1 MRLNEIERNYGIC
14 PTGLYYIRN
23 QRKINNLTSLKI
35 SFRKEGW
42 EEMTPHIVWKSLFGE
57 PRKHRLIHFLIF
69 IDAFGL
75 PVAWHKNWVHF
86 VFTPILVTSLPFK
99 VPMLFDWQK
108 FRFTAKRIFL
118 SNVAFVG
125 NINQW
130 KKTNKKSWNITKEN
144 MLDYFTPSYIT
155 EVSVHRSNTSVSIL
169 SKKVRTTKE
178 LICIF
183 LWAIFSTSWL
193 TYICWCQESY
203 SNTCSLIS
211 SLVKVHVS

>member
-1 MRLNEIERNYGIC
+1 
-14 PTGLYYIRN
+14 
-23 QRKINNLTSLKI
+23 
-35 SFRKEGW
+35 
-42 EEMTPHIVWKSLFGE
+42 MTPNTVWKSLFGE

-108 FRFTAKRIFL
+108 FRFPAKRIFL

-130 KKTNKKSWNITKEN
+130 KKNKQKVLEHKKRKHAGLFYSVIYNRSKCTQVEHLSFNSVQKGQNNERTDLYFFVSYFLYFVTNVYLLVPRIIQQHLFSDLQPCEGSRLIT
-144 MLDYFTPSYIT
+144 D
-155 EVSVHRSNTSVSIL
+155 
-169 SKKVRTTKE
+169 
-178 LICIF
+178 
-183 LWAIFSTSWL
+183 
-193 TYICWCQESY
+193 
-203 SNTCSLIS
+203 
-211 SLVKVHVS
+211 

>member
-1 MRLNEIERNYGIC
+1 
-14 PTGLYYIRN
+14 
-23 QRKINNLTSLKI
+23 
-35 SFRKEGW
+35 
-42 EEMTPHIVWKSLFGE
+42 MTPNTVWKSLFGE

-155 EVSVHRSNTSVSIL
+155 EVSVHRSNTSVSVL
-169 SKKVRTTKE
+169 SKKGQNNERTD
-178 LICIF
+178 LYFFVSYF
-183 LWAIFSTSWL
+183 LYFVTNVYL
-193 TYICWCQESY
+193 
-203 SNTCSLIS
+203 
-211 SLVKVHVS
+211 LVPRIIQ